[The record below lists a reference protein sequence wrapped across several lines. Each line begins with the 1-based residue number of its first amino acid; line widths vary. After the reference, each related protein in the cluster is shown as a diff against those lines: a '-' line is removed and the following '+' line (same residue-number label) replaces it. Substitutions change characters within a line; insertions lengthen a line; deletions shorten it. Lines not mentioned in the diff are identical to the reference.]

1 MTDQGPAPAPAAP
14 SVLPAGFWRRVA
26 AWLVDVILITG
37 GAYLVGIFLW
47 PDLMVETRTQTGG
60 AGGAQFEIVTY
71 ALSAHGWV
79 IHGVALWAYTALLES
94 GPAQATLGK
103 RALRLRVT
111 GLDGGRISLLTASYR
126 SWPLWLHGPLNVP
139 AFFDVVE
146 PTGALFGFSS
156 FVGVAALA
164 ACLAIPFTRRR
175 QGLHDMMARCL
186 VVRRPRPDG

>member
-26 AWLVDVILITG
+26 AWLIDAILITAG
-37 GAYLVGIFLW
+37 TYLVGIFLW
-47 PDLMVETRTQTGG
+47 PDLMVETRTQTAG
-60 AGGAQFEIVTY
+60 AGGALLEIVTY

-103 RALRLRVT
+103 RMFRLRVT
-111 GLDGGRISLLTASYR
+111 GLDGVRVSLLTASYR
-126 SWPLWLHGPLNVP
+126 SWPLWIHGLLSVP
-139 AFFDVVE
+139 ALLGMDE
-146 PTGALFGFSS
+146 PSEALVS
-156 FVGVAALA
+156 FNGIAGLVALA
-164 ACLAIPFTRRR
+164 ACLFVPFTRRR

-186 VVRRPRPDG
+186 VVRRPPRGL